1 MLKAPVMKRPLLT
14 LPPKAK
20 PKTIV
25 QENADFTSEG
35 APPPGKVG
43 ADVPVDTIKQAHIDH
58 QNADEAEA
66 AEQEEKARKRNA

>member
-1 MLKAPVMKRPLLT
+1 MLKAPEMKRPLLT
-14 LPPKAK
+14 LPPKVK

-43 ADVPVDTIKQAHIDH
+43 ADVPVDTIKQAQIDH
-58 QNADEAEA
+58 RHADEAGA
-66 AEQEEKARKRNA
+66 AKREEKARKRHV